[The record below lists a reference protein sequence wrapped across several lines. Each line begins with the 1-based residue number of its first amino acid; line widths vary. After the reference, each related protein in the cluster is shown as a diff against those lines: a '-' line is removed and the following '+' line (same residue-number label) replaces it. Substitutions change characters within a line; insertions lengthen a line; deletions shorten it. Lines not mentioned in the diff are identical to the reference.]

1 MMEALKLTGQ
11 IDYFGTVKYQAPLL
25 LPIFGLLFFGGCA
38 KAPERNCELYRTGT
52 FNFTQEINGVAKTT
66 HFTRTEELQIERYES
81 NIDSATVRWINDC
94 EYILTNLNPKNKQE
108 ERPIHIKILTTTD
121 SSYTFEFN
129 IVGEPKKLRGTAI
142 KNN

>member
-1 MMEALKLTGQ
+1 MEVLKRTGQ
-11 IDYFGTVKYQAPLL
+11 NDYFGLVKFQALFL
-25 LPIFGLLFFGGCA
+25 IPIIGLLFFGGCA
-38 KAPERNCELYRTGT
+38 KAPERNCEMYKIGS

-66 HFTRTEELQIERYES
+66 RFTRTENLQIERYDS